1 MFASSDE
8 RSYDRDMVDKISPR
22 QREILVFIESQIVD
36 RGYPP
41 SVREIGEAVGLTSP
55 STVHTHLNT
64 LERLGFI
71 RRDPTK
77 PRAIEVRWDSNSGVA
92 MERRPVRHVP
102 LVGDVAAGTD
112 VLAQE
117 NVEEILPLPQDFTGD
132 GELFML
138 RVRGESMVDLG
149 IFDGD
154 YIVASQQPKVL
165 NGDIA
170 VVGIPG
176 GEATVK
182 TYRRDGDTVTL
193 DPCQHRHG
201 ADDLPRLRGR
211 ALRPRGHG
219 AAPALTRPPAGRD
232 DQLGGP
238 QVGGGIG
245 DSPGSFAGAI
255 GPPAGGYGLVGGPVG
270 GDVGGPKPGGCCGL
284 HTSPPTLVLVAG
296 SRRRR
301 RPSPMNRRPS
311 TRPAI
316 AAMIA
321 PVWRLLTPSFGS
333 GPTRATT
340 SGSGPSHTEHVL
352 TAFRDLHGVQR
363 DTHRRAV
370 VVVDAAVAVEIHLC
384 LIVGRTSRGRDRCP
398 HRRTTARRSRS
409 HRRPRRP
416 RPSSRRR

>member
-22 QREILVFIESQIVD
+22 QREILGFIESQIVD

-193 DPCQHRHG
+193 IPANIDMEPMTFP
-201 ADDLPRLRGR
+201 ASEVELFGR
-211 ALRPRGHG
+211 AVTVLR
-219 AAPALTRPPAGRD
+219 
-232 DQLGGP
+232 
-238 QVGGGIG
+238 
-245 DSPGSFAGAI
+245 
-255 GPPAGGYGLVGGPVG
+255 
-270 GDVGGPKPGGCCGL
+270 
-284 HTSPPTLVLVAG
+284 
-296 SRRRR
+296 
-301 RPSPMNRRPS
+301 
-311 TRPAI
+311 
-316 AAMIA
+316 
-321 PVWRLLTPSFGS
+321 RL
-333 GPTRATT
+333 
-340 SGSGPSHTEHVL
+340 
-352 TAFRDLHGVQR
+352 
-363 DTHRRAV
+363 
-370 VVVDAAVAVEIHLC
+370 
-384 LIVGRTSRGRDRCP
+384 
-398 HRRTTARRSRS
+398 
-409 HRRPRRP
+409 
-416 RPSSRRR
+416 